1 MRFGR
6 PGLAQLRGLAQRFLA
21 DERGVALVLMTGG
34 MLAMLGIVGLTLDGG
49 RYYETRRQLQNAVD
63 AAAHAGAQELPDT
76 VAAETKA
83 QQYWDLNKPSVADG
97 SSIVVTF
104 PDEHSGW
111 ADARIQIDVDAT
123 VDFSILSLLGKPSGS
138 VGAFAEAGAQ
148 VKDIAV
154 VLDRS
159 GSMCRGSHDSY
170 DCDEWDRMPSPDGD
184 VTPAW
189 SWEPI
194 RSTQEA
200 AVTFSTFFT
209 PVYDRLGVVSYSRY
223 VTLDEPLTSD
233 FNDPDD
239 TSFAD
244 DTINGC
250 VDCSAF
256 ADEVLEL
263 VPDGTTN
270 IGYAIEVAQNELLYG
285 SGRVNA
291 AKIMVVMTDGIA
303 NRCFSSGS
311 SSCGSHGDAE
321 TYAYNQAVTAANNG
335 ITIYTIGLGPSVN
348 DSLLQDI
355 ADVGGGIYLNAPTA
369 DDLEDTFEAIADAIR
384 IRILQ

>member
-1 MRFGR
+1 MHQSQTRLGSVRRLVGR
-6 PGLAQLRGLAQRFLA
+6 LLA
-21 DERGVALVLMTGG
+21 DERGVALVLITGG
-34 MLAMLGIVGLTLDGG
+34 MIAMLGIVGLTLDGG

-76 VAAETKA
+76 NAARATA
-83 QQYWDLNKPSVADG
+83 QLYWDLNKPSVADG
-97 SSIVVTF
+97 STITVTF
-104 PDEHSGW
+104 PDAGSGW
-111 ADARIQIDVDAT
+111 ADARIQIDVDA
-123 VDFSILSLLGKPSGS
+123 VVNFGILGLLGTPTGS

-159 GSMCRGSHDSY
+159 GSMCIQSHDDF
-170 DCDEWDRMPSPDGD
+170 DCDESDRRPSPDGD

-209 PVYDRLGVVSYSRY
+209 PIYDRLGLVSYSRY
-223 VTLDEPLTSD
+223 VTLDEPLTVD
-233 FNDPDD
+233 FNDPGDTTFDDD
-239 TSFAD
+239 TSS
-244 DTINGC
+244 GC
-250 VDCSAF
+250 VNCSEF

-263 VPDGTTN
+263 EPDGSTN
-270 IGYAIEVAQNELLYG
+270 IGYAIEVAEDELLYG

-303 NRCFSSGS
+303 NRCYSYGT
-311 SSCGSHGDAE
+311 SSCNAE
-321 TYAYNQAVTAANNG
+321 TYAYNQAVNAANNG

-348 DSLLQDI
+348 DTLLQNI
-355 ADVGGGIYLNAPTA
+355 ANVGGGIYLNAPTA
-369 DDLEDTFEAIADAIR
+369 DDLEATFEAIADAIR